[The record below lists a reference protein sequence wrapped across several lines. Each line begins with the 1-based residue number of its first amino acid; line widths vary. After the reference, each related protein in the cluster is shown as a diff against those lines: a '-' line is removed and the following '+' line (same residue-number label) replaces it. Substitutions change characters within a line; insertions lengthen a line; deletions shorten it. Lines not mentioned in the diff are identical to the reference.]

1 MSRLRANQITNENA
15 NGAPNFP
22 HGITVTGVVT
32 ATTSATSMSQI
43 VVGSAVTANSNGVD
57 TVGIVT
63 AGTFKDKA
71 GGTFAPNPTTTRGD
85 LIVRGV
91 SVNERLAIGSAG
103 QFVKVNSG
111 ANGLEYGTVVTNF
124 TNSAIF
130 QYSHNSSF
138 RSYSGEIS
146 FSGNPDNVQLQFNM
160 VYDAGD
166 ILASSGS
173 NYFAVNATGYYVAQ
187 VHWTSHLPAHFRW
200 PYLYNRTNSKAV
212 GAPPTGN
219 AMNSLTTS
227 QHGMVCYQTGQG
239 GGSTFGE
246 PYYLETGKD
255 YDWRYTS
262 DGNENNFGTGTSRL
276 SGSYSGNGS
285 VTQQNV
291 VFRAQLTQMGV

>member
-1 MSRLRANQITNENA
+1 MATIDLGKIKQVFRGTYNNA
-15 NGAPNFP
+15 TAYAVDDLVVFTDGSVTSTYICTTASTGNNPSSGGTA
-22 HGITVTGVVT
+22 HGSWAYVAKGQ
-32 ATTSATSMSQI
+32 ATS
-43 VVGSAVTANSNGVD
+43 
-57 TVGIVT
+57 
-63 AGTFKDKA
+63 
-71 GGTFAPNPTTTRGD
+71 PTTTQGD
-85 LIVRGV
+85 IIVRGA
-91 SVNERLAIGSAG
+91 SADGRLAIGSAG

-124 TNSAIF
+124 TNTAIF

-146 FSGNPDNVQLQFNM
+146 FGGNPDNVQLQFNQ

-166 ILASSGS
+166 ILASSAS
-173 NYFAVNATGYYVAQ
+173 NYFAVNATGFYVAQ
-187 VHWTSHLPAHFRW
+187 THWTSHNPNHFRW

-227 QHGMVCYQTGQG
+227 SHGMICYQTGQG

-262 DGNENNFGTGTSRL
+262 DGNENNFGTSSNKL

>member
-1 MSRLRANQITNENA
+1 MATIDLGKIKQVFRGTYNNATAYAVDDLVAFTDGSVTSTYICTTASTGNNPSSGGTAHANWAYVAKGQ
-15 NGAPNFP
+15 
-22 HGITVTGVVT
+22 
-32 ATTSATSMSQI
+32 ATS
-43 VVGSAVTANSNGVD
+43 
-57 TVGIVT
+57 
-63 AGTFKDKA
+63 
-71 GGTFAPNPTTTRGD
+71 PTTTQGD
-85 LIVRGV
+85 IIVRGA
-91 SVNERLAIGSAG
+91 SADARLAIGTAG

-111 ANGLEYGTVVTNF
+111 ANGLEYGNVQQNF

-146 FSGNPDNVQLQFNM
+146 LSGNPDNVQLQFNQ

-212 GAPPTGN
+212 GAPPVGN

-262 DGNENNFGTGTSRL
+262 DGGEGAFSTSTARL
-276 SGSYSGNGS
+276 SGAYTLGG
-285 VTQQNV
+285 VRQQNV